1 MRWVAG
7 LVSPRGAWAIANE
20 IITGPQEKKMMF
32 CRGVFAIALVAGG
45 VFGAGTA
52 WAGNFPS
59 IEFQDFYLSYRYVP
73 NNTQPGDDDGHAIPA
88 NEVNLSYVNGWTYGA
103 NFFSLDFEQFSKG
116 DPSISIS
123 NQPDLGSSEFYG
135 VFRTTFS
142 GDKIFGGNKFAF
154 GPVADVGLRLGG
166 DYDVQNDSFGSYKR
180 LVVAGPQF
188 DFAMPAG
195 FWNVAIEVSHEWD
208 TNGFAQ
214 NGPSTSFSPTAEL
227 ESAWMYPFSIGPV
240 DAQFTGFANVIG
252 PKGKGYPGDFYHKAE
267 ILLHPKVLF
276 DVGKLVGYTPGKL
289 MAGVGYEYWFNKF
302 GSTKPPLPGTQEH
315 TVFFE
320 VGYNFD

>member
-1 MRWVAG
+1 MYLSRYLPAVAAMC
-7 LVSPRGAWAIANE
+7 L
-20 IITGPQEKKMMF
+20 
-32 CRGVFAIALVAGG
+32 GVFAAAK
-45 VFGAGTA
+45 AN
-52 WAGNFPS
+52 AGNFPS
-59 IEFQDFYLSYRYVP
+59 IEYQDFYLSYRYVP
-73 NNTQPGDDDGHAIPA
+73 NNVQPGDDDGHSIPA

-123 NQPDLGSSEFYG
+123 NEPDLGSSEFYG

-180 LVVAGPQF
+180 LLVAGPQF
-188 DFAMPAG
+188 NFALPKG
-195 FWNVAIEVSHEWD
+195 FWNIAVEVSHEWD
-208 TNGFAQ
+208 TNGFAE
-214 NGPSTSFSPTAEL
+214 NGPSTSFAPTYEF
-227 ESAWMYPFSIGPV
+227 ETAWLYPFNIGPV
-240 DAQFTGFANVIG
+240 PLQFTGFANWIG
-252 PKGKGYPGDFYHKAE
+252 PKGRGYSGDFYHKTE
-267 ILLHPKVLF
+267 ILLHPKVLV
-276 DVGKLVGYTPGKL
+276 DVGSLVGYTPGKL